1 MTDKALV
8 SVASC
13 DHLSDDSEVIAA
25 VADVLERLRSRLTWL
40 STAQRIMIKTN
51 VGYGDFTKHHGRY
64 VAITDP
70 AVVEGVIAFIRRRSE
85 ADILVAGGPSMGD
98 TITYLGT
105 AGYPERLAPYGVRL
119 VDLNRPPY
127 AEYAVPDGGTIF
139 RSYTLSA
146 EFQMVDA
153 VIAVAKLKAHKST
166 GVTATLK
173 NLFGAAPTS
182 IYGNPRRYLHAPVRL
197 PRSVVD
203 LSLTLKPVLG
213 VIDALVASDKREWSG
228 TPVET
233 DLILAGNN
241 LVATDA
247 TAMRFMGFD
256 PGSTYPQAPYVFDQN
271 PILLANQAGLGPIGV
286 EEISVDGIQPQGLID
301 FSVERGWPPDV
312 IEALHRSTAEQAL
325 MYQQQREHIRAQYE
339 GQYVC
344 ISDGEV
350 IWNAASLDN
359 LGSRAD
365 MARRLGSASDALFLK
380 LVGPASDDPEHYA
393 MYQDYLGD

>member
-13 DHLSDDSEVIAA
+13 DHLSDDSEVIAT

-51 VGYGDFTKHHGRY
+51 VGYGDFSKHHGRY

-70 AVVEGVIAFIRRRSE
+70 AVVAGVVAFIRRYSE
-85 ADILVAGGPSMGD
+85 ADILVGGAPSLGD
-98 TITYLGT
+98 TIDYLDT
-105 AGYPERLAPYGVRL
+105 AGYSQRLAPYGVRL
-119 VDLNRPPY
+119 VDLNQPPY
-127 AEYAVPDGGTIF
+127 AEYGVPGGGTIF

-146 EFQMVDA
+146 ELQKVDA
-153 VIAVAKLKAHKST
+153 VVSVAKLKAHRST

-173 NLFGAAPTS
+173 NLFGMTPVS

-197 PRSVVD
+197 PRAVVD

-213 VIDALVASDKREWSG
+213 VIDALVASDRREWSG

-233 DLILAGNN
+233 DLILAGDN

-247 TAMRFMGFD
+247 TAMRFVGFD
-256 PGSTYPQAPYVFDQN
+256 PADTYPHPSYVLDHS
-271 PILLANQAGLGPIGV
+271 PVLLAAEAGLGPIAV
-286 EEISVDGIQPQGLID
+286 EQISVDGVQPLRLLD
-301 FSVERGWPPDV
+301 FSVERGWSLDV

-325 MYQQQREHIRAQYE
+325 TYQQQRERIRDQYE
-339 GQYVC
+339 GQYIC
-344 ISDGEV
+344 MANGEV
-350 IWNAASLDN
+350 IWSAASLDS

-365 MARRLGSASDALFLK
+365 MARRLGSAAGALFLK
-380 LVGPASDDPEHYA
+380 LVGPASEDPEHYA
-393 MYQDYLGD
+393 PYQDYLGD